1 MDRPRRESTPA
12 RSAARPDP
20 GARTVWRTV
29 STSTSSSPPRC
40 PLQSESGG
48 AAADGAADPARAGGT
63 GQSARAL
70 ARAREDLR
78 TDVAVDRDLLD
89 ERAEHGDDRG
99 VVALAQA
106 GRDAREEELAVER
119 GGHQRRARRMTHF
132 EHQVHVLQVLGE
144 LALRLEVALQHAQ
157 ALDVHGPGIGAAV
170 LE

>member
-1 MDRPRRESTPA
+1 R
-12 RSAARPDP
+12 
-20 GARTVWRTV
+20 
-29 STSTSSSPPRC
+29 
-40 PLQSESGG
+40 
-48 AAADGAADPARAGGT
+48 T

-78 TDVAVDRDLLD
+78 MDVAVDRDLLD

-99 VVALAQA
+99 VVALARA
-106 GRDAREEELAVER
+106 GRDAHEEELAVER

-170 LE
+170 LEKIEQRLAVQPWRSPKSKPSARARRLRPRMRSMTSLARAPQPFGPM